1 MAVTA
6 KTRLDEANEALLRG
20 DFVTARNL
28 FEVLADTGSR
38 AALLGL
44 AAIYER
50 GSTDIPQDYAKSRYW
65 YERALAEA
73 RSVVAALKLGHFYYH
88 GFGVTMD
95 YSKAFHYYSQ
105 LQSSDNPIALLRL
118 GWLYETGR
126 GVSQDLSKA
135 KELYRRGAKLGNIQA
150 RKNWGFFEMKHGNVL
165 LGVLLWIWTI
175 IQGVPLAFINTD
187 DKRLRTY

>member
-1 MAVTA
+1 MVGTG
-6 KTRLDEANEALLRG
+6 KMRLDEANEALLRG
-20 DFVTARNL
+20 DFVMARDL
-28 FEVLADTGSR
+28 FEILAATGSR

-50 GSTDIPQDYAKSRYW
+50 GNADIPQDYAKSRYW

-73 RSVVAALKLGHFYYH
+73 RSSVAALKLGHFYYH
-88 GFGVTMD
+88 GFGVTSD
-95 YSKAFHYYSQ
+95 FSKAFKYYSQ
-105 LQSSDNPIALLRL
+105 LKNSNNPIALLRL

-126 GVSQDLSKA
+126 GVPQNLSKA
-135 KELYRRGAKLGNIQA
+135 RELYHRGAKLGNIQA
-150 RKNWGFFEMKHGNVL
+150 RKNLGFFEMKHGNIL
-165 LGVLLWIWTI
+165 LGVLLWMWTI